1 MTRSLAAA
9 VRRRAIYAPSVPLA
23 VWLLS
28 FSVFTVASVN
38 HLLGALSPPA
48 LQVSAKIGAYVTAA
62 TTAALGIGLTVTF
75 AVGCGLALHWLEGGV
90 DTRAVGRSVCR
101 GVWVF
106 AAYTSTVATAWFARP
121 REPLTRD
128 DLVAMASVEPDV
140 EAMLGMAWMIELQYA
155 AGAAFLLVVF
165 LLLGR
170 FANRMNAAIAVAF
183 GTSCVVLL
191 VTALRAL
198 AAMLPA

>member
-1 MTRSLAAA
+1 MIPSFAAA
-9 VRRRAIYAPSVPLA
+9 LPRAIRAPLVPLA

-28 FSVFTVASVN
+28 FSVFTVASVD
-38 HLLGALSPPA
+38 HLLGAVSPPA
-48 LQVSAKIGAYVTAA
+48 LQLSAKIGAYVTAA
-62 TTAALGIGLTVTF
+62 TTAALGVGVTIAF
-75 AVGCGLALHWLEGGV
+75 AVGCGVALRWLEGAV
-90 DTRAVGRSVCR
+90 DPRAVSRSVCR

-121 REPLTRD
+121 RQPLTRD
-128 DLVAMASVEPDV
+128 DLVAMASGEPDV
-140 EAMLGMAWMIELQYA
+140 EATLGMAWMTELQYA

-170 FANRMNAAIAVAF
+170 FADRTNAGIAVAF
-183 GTSCVVLL
+183 GTSCVVML

-198 AAMLPA
+198 AALLPA